1 MSENEVEIYNKSVLA
16 NYAQKYGLK
25 TAKPEA
31 YVSRLLK
38 IAYGDGKIDPE
49 RLENTNLIISA
60 IDNPPANCRNPIL
73 KTSREDLMRF
83 VIRFYCLK
91 NNPNPDVIKFYTK
104 KQKEYKSKFDISP
117 DTISLEFEKLHLI
130 VFENPTPELIQ
141 KYLVVSLYKYCKFF
155 SGHYLHRMVWRD
167 KDKESLNYIDLENK
181 VIVMNIKNKYIIIP
195 LGQKL
200 YVILNNLHDII
211 NSKYVLPDFNDNSRP
226 KFIQTHKLFIASIFG
241 TDISDKNDETIIKVS
256 DYDNIPAI
264 VRLINENMELKK
276 VMISKLTPIE
286 G

>member
-1 MSENEVEIYNKSVLA
+1 MAENEIEIFNRVVLA

-25 TAKPEA
+25 TTKPEA
-31 YVSRLLK
+31 YLSRLLK

-60 IDNPPANCRNPIL
+60 IDNPPENCKNPIL
-73 KTSREDLMRF
+73 KTSREDMMRF

-91 NNPNPDVIKFYTK
+91 NNPNPEVIKFYTK

-117 DTISLEFEKLHLI
+117 DTISLEFEKLHLK

-141 KYLVVSLYKYCKFF
+141 KYLVVSLYRYLKFF
-155 SGHYLHRMVWRD
+155 NGNHLHRMVWHDR
-167 KDKESLNYIDLENK
+167 DKESKNYIDLENK
-181 VIVMNIKNKYIIIP
+181 VIIMNIKNKYIIIP

-241 TDISDKNDETIIKVS
+241 TDISDKDDESIIKIS
-256 DYDNIPAI
+256 DFESIPAI
-264 VRLINENMELKK
+264 VKLINENMELKK
-276 VMISKLTPIE
+276 VIINKLTPIE

>member
-1 MSENEVEIYNKSVLA
+1 MAENEIEIFNKAVLA

-25 TAKPEA
+25 TTKPEA

-60 IDNPPANCRNPIL
+60 IDNPPENCKNPIL
-73 KTSREDLMRF
+73 KTSREDMMRF

-91 NNPNPDVIKFYTK
+91 NNPNPEVIKFYTK

-117 DTISLEFEKLHLI
+117 DTISLEFEKLHLK

-141 KYLVVSLYKYCKFF
+141 KYLIVSLYRYLKFF
-155 SGHYLHRMVWRD
+155 NGNHLHRMVWHDR
-167 KDKESLNYIDLENK
+167 DKESKNYIDLENK
-181 VIVMNIKNKYIIIP
+181 VIIMNIKNKYIIIP

-241 TDISDKNDETIIKVS
+241 TDISDKDDESIIKIS
-256 DYDNIPAI
+256 DFESIPAI
-264 VRLINENMELKK
+264 VKLINENMELKK
-276 VMISKLTPIE
+276 VIINKLTPIE